1 MSKDGSDSSKGKAR
15 EYFARADQARRSAGQ
30 RRGRYEVYAIIAE
43 AFDEARG
50 DPALKRALGG
60 GRRDYGSDLEFFRRM
75 QHLFFGPQPR
85 TTEFEM
91 TKNIKRIWSE
101 RLSRE
106 RVESGFRKYGQ
117 NGFYNRKRKVT
128 KASD

>member
-1 MSKDGSDSSKGKAR
+1 
-15 EYFARADQARRSAGQ
+15 
-30 RRGRYEVYAIIAE
+30 
-43 AFDEARG
+43 
-50 DPALKRALGG
+50 
-60 GRRDYGSDLEFFRRM
+60 
-75 QHLFFGPQPR
+75 
-85 TTEFEM
+85 M